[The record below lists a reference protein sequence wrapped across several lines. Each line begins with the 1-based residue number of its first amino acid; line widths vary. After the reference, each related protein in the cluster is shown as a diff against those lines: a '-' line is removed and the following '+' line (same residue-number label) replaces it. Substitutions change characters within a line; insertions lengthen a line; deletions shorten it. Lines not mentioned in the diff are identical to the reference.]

1 MGNEIKHNPV
11 TGEPMLPTEDLSQVE
26 LDPVL
31 AFKLTQE
38 EYAKRQQMNVL
49 PPAGP
54 AFQQNVMPPSG
65 GRFINANPAWY
76 AANAQRIAEKKI
88 KDNKSKP
95 ALVMCIIS
103 LVLWIFAR
111 LLVVGLIADSDA
123 MNDIWEYIYLYLM
136 PSDATIVIAVLLIPI
151 LFIVPYILLIIIRVS
166 HKYNK
171 FGRALQWIYIG
182 ELILF
187 VLLIRFAVLFI

>member
-31 AFKLTQE
+31 EFKLTQE

>member
-1 MGNEIKHNPV
+1 
-11 TGEPMLPTEDLSQVE
+11 
-26 LDPVL
+26 
-31 AFKLTQE
+31 
-38 EYAKRQQMNVL
+38 
-49 PPAGP
+49 
-54 AFQQNVMPPSG
+54 
-65 GRFINANPAWY
+65 
-76 AANAQRIAEKKI
+76 
-88 KDNKSKP
+88 
-95 ALVMCIIS
+95 MCIIS